1 MEAQGYVIQD
11 NIVLQDNKSSMLL
24 KKNGKALSTK
34 RTKHIKIHYFFITD
48 RITKGEIHV
57 EWCPT
62 AEMIGDYMMKLL
74 QGAMFKKFRHL
85 IMGVCPA
92 NIPKKS
98 IQEEKIKK
106 PKKKDLAQ
114 KRYIFCRIPIALSEG
129 AVPQECVG
137 FQ

>member
-1 MEAQGYVIQD
+1 
-11 NIVLQDNKSSMLL
+11 
-24 KKNGKALSTK
+24 
-34 RTKHIKIHYFFITD
+34 
-48 RITKGEIHV
+48 
-57 EWCPT
+57 
-62 AEMIGDYMMKLL
+62 MIGDYMMKLL
-74 QGAMFKKFRHL
+74 QGAMFKKFCHL

-106 PKKKDLAQ
+106 QKKKDLAPS
-114 KRYIFCRIPIALSEG
+114 KKGEG